1 MSKPVETSR
10 NQLKPV
16 AGTGSGGVCGGL
28 CRGQFFQS
36 RGGSGGQ
43 SARRTS
49 DSRRNPQNKWDP
61 CGAKQYRSCI
71 FIALPNFRQGPRNAV
86 IFASS
91 SSPSRDGRTDFSA
104 KSDMLLHFRIFLTDM
119 AVYSMLPYGPQL
131 LTLVIGYSTLVVWFG
146 HESYQICDSVG
157 PVGARWVQTG

>member
-1 MSKPVETSR
+1 MGDCAEASFFKAVGD
-10 NQLKPV
+10 QV
-16 AGTGSGGVCGGL
+16 AKVPGGL
-28 CRGQFFQS
+28 VTGAGIHRTNGIHVVLNNTDPVFLLRYQNFQ
-36 RGGSGGQ
+36 
-43 SARRTS
+43 
-49 DSRRNPQNKWDP
+49 
-61 CGAKQYRSCI
+61 
-71 FIALPNFRQGPRNAV
+71 QGPRNAV